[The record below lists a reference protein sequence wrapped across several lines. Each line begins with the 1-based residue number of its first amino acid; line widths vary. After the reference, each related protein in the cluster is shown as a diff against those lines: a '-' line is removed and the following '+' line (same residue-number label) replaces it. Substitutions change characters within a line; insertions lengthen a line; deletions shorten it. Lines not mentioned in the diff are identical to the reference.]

1 MELQELRQ
9 LIAKYNAGQATPAEQ
24 EFIEAWYDSIHG
36 EEAVLDDTEWN
47 KIEMQLHQRLQ
58 PVTGQA
64 TPLRVVKRS
73 GFRYW
78 RAVAAAAVIL
88 VAGAGIIYW
97 QQQHQPLVNIA
108 SDDLA
113 PGTHRATLITENGQ
127 HISLVNNV
135 SAMVPSGNAMQTNGL
150 IRYNHSAPTS
160 LDGAGMMNTITTPR
174 GGTYEVV
181 LTDGTK
187 VWLNAASSLRFPVYF
202 AGNERTV
209 TLEGEAY
216 FEVAPDAAKPFR
228 VHTLRQTTEVLG
240 THFNVNAYND
250 EPVITTTLTQGSIR
264 VGNGQ
269 DSTLVKPGEQTLLS
283 NAGLHLL
290 KDADTSTAMAWQH
303 EQFAFNNAD
312 ISAIMRQLGRW
323 YDVEVVFDGAL
334 PAERFSGKIS
344 RNVKASTALQVLA
357 ASGINFKI
365 EGRKI
370 ILK

>member
-9 LIAKYNAGQATPAEQ
+9 LIAKYNAGQATPAER

-36 EEAVLDDTEWN
+36 EDAVLDDREWH
-47 KIEMQLHQRLQ
+47 KMGMQLHQRLQ
-58 PVTGQA
+58 PATGQDL
-64 TPLRVVKRS
+64 PLRVVKRG

-78 RAVAAAAVIL
+78 RTVAAAALIL
-88 VAGAGIIYW
+88 VAGAGIYYL
-97 QQQHQPLVNIA
+97 QHRQPAMVVA
-108 SDDLA
+108 DADLA
-113 PGTHRATLITENGQ
+113 PGTRRATLITEDGQ
-127 HISLVNNV
+127 RIALVNNV
-135 SAMVPSGNAMQTNGL
+135 SALVPTGKAIQANGL
-150 IRYNHSAPTS
+150 IRYNNNSTLPSRA
-160 LDGAGMMNTITTPR
+160 DAGIMNTISTPR

-187 VWLNAASSLRFPVYF
+187 VWLNAASSLHFPVYF

-209 TLEGEAY
+209 TLDGEAY
-216 FEVAPDAAKPFR
+216 FEVAPDAAKPFH
-228 VHTLRQTTEVLG
+228 VITRQQRTDVLG
-240 THFNVNAYND
+240 THFNINAYTD
-250 EPVITTTLTQGSIR
+250 EPVITTTLTQGSVR

-269 DSTLVKPGEQTLLS
+269 DSTLLQPGNQTLLS
-283 NAGLHLL
+283 KESLRLVR
-290 KDADTSTAMAWQH
+290 DADTSTAMAWQH
-303 EQFAFNNAD
+303 DQFAFNNAD

-323 YDVEVVFDGAL
+323 YDVEVVFDGPL

-344 RNVKASTALQVLA
+344 RNVNASTALQVLA

>member
-36 EEAVLDDTEWN
+36 EETVLDDREWHN
-47 KIEMQLHQRLQ
+47 MEMQLHQRLQ
-58 PVTGQA
+58 SATGQA
-64 TPLRVVKRS
+64 LPLRAVKRG

-78 RAVAAAAVIL
+78 RAVAAAALIL
-88 VAGAGIIYW
+88 VAGAGVLYV
-97 QQQHQPLVNIA
+97 QQHRQPVA
-108 SDDLA
+108 VTAADLA
-113 PGTHRATLITENGQ
+113 PGTHRATLITEDGQ

-135 SAMVPSGNAMQTNGL
+135 SALVPTGKAMQANGL
-150 IRYNHSAPTS
+150 IRYNNDAPAS
-160 LDGAGMMNTITTPR
+160 KADAGIMNTISTPR
-174 GGTYEVV
+174 GGTYEIV

-209 TLEGEAY
+209 TLDGEAY
-216 FEVAPDAAKPFR
+216 FEVAPDAAKPFH
-228 VHTLRQTTEVLG
+228 VITRQQRTDVLG
-240 THFNVNAYND
+240 THFNINAYTD
-250 EPVITTTLTQGSIR
+250 EPVITTTLTQGSVR
-264 VGNGQ
+264 VTDMQ
-269 DSTLVKPGEQTLLS
+269 DSCLLQPGSQALLGKGRLSLVKE
-283 NAGLHLL
+283 
-290 KDADTSTAMAWQH
+290 ADTATAMAWQH

-323 YDVEVVFDGAL
+323 YDVDVVFDGPL